1 MTQTLKEKL
10 TNAWC
15 RWLKQA
21 IHDDHYGHWVA
32 FTLTTRYRLA
42 VLAERITERCQAV
55 DGWTP
60 EHSDLR
66 MRRFGL
72 CAYILPAVSA
82 AKHAH
87 FHGLLRLPRSE
98 CPSDADW
105 VSATVQESSSG
116 LSILV
121 PPILRTLL
129 WKKADSPQSTLGNIH
144 LRHADGRVELLTAKS
159 SQSVLSYWN
168 QHRDGE
174 HRDFDEAVFAPWGM
188 RNVLKIRRGR
198 EPIAVTRR
206 RLRARAAPVPRQS
219 VDQFLADGGTTTLVE
234 PKEDAFSCSL
244 RQRRMRFAK

>member
-1 MTQTLKEKL
+1 MSQTLKDQL
-10 TNAWC
+10 TNTWC

-32 FTLTTRYRLA
+32 FSLTTRYRLST
-42 VLAERITERCQAV
+42 LAERFTERCRLV
-55 DGWTP
+55 DGWTA
-60 EHSDLR
+60 EHSESR
-66 MRRFGL
+66 MRRSGL

-105 VSATVQESSSG
+105 VSATIQEDSSP
-116 LSILV
+116 LSIRV

-129 WKKADSPQSTLGNIH
+129 WKKPDSPQSTFGNIH
-144 LRHADGRVELLTAKS
+144 LRHTDGRVELLTQQS
-159 SQSVLSYWN
+159 GQSVLSYWN
-168 QHRDGE
+168 QNRDGE

-188 RNVLKIRRGR
+188 RRALKIRRGR

-206 RLRARAAPVPRQS
+206 RLRARAAPVRRQS
-219 VDQFLADGGTTTLVE
+219 VEEFLADGGTITVVPAKTDGV
-234 PKEDAFSCSL
+234 
-244 RQRRMRFAK
+244 RQ

>member
-1 MTQTLKEKL
+1 MTRIQIETVKN
-10 TNAWC
+10 TWC

-32 FTLTTRYRLA
+32 FTITTRYRLST
-42 VLAERITERCQAV
+42 LAERFTERCRLV
-55 DGWTP
+55 DGWTAD
-60 EHSDLR
+60 HSDLR
-66 MRRFGL
+66 MRRSGL

-105 VSATVQESSSG
+105 VSATIQEDSSP
-116 LSILV
+116 LSIRV

-129 WKKADSPQSTLGNIH
+129 WKKPDSPQSTFGNIH
-144 LRHADGRVELLTAKS
+144 LRHTDGRVELLTQQS
-159 SQSVLSYWN
+159 GQSVLSYWN
-168 QHRDGE
+168 QNRDGE

-188 RNVLKIRRGR
+188 RRALKIRRGR

-206 RLRARAAPVPRQS
+206 RLRARAAPVRRQS
-219 VDQFLADGGTTTLVE
+219 VDQFLADGGTITVVPAKTDGV
-234 PKEDAFSCSL
+234 
-244 RQRRMRFAK
+244 RQ

>member
-1 MTQTLKEKL
+1 MTRIQIETVKN
-10 TNAWC
+10 TWC

-32 FTLTTRYRLA
+32 FTLTTRYRLS
-42 VLAERITERCQAV
+42 VLAERFTDRCQAV
-55 DGWTP
+55 DGWTA

-66 MRRFGL
+66 MRRSGL

-87 FHGLLRLPRSE
+87 FHGMLRLPRSE
-98 CPSDADW
+98 CPPDADW
-105 VSATVQESSSG
+105 VPVEIREDSSP
-116 LSILV
+116 LSIRV

-129 WKKADSPQSTLGNIH
+129 WKKADSPQSTFGNIH
-144 LRHADGRVELLTAKS
+144 LRHTDGRVELLTQKS
-159 SQSVLSYWN
+159 GQSVLSYWN

-198 EPIAVTRR
+198 EPIAVPRR
-206 RLRARAAPVPRQS
+206 RLRARAAPGPRQS
-219 VDQFLADGGTTTLVE
+219 VDQFLTDGGTITVV
-234 PKEDAFSCSL
+234 P
-244 RQRRMRFAK
+244 AKTHGVR